1 MAEMCKNHL
10 SLESEE
16 SDDEHDSL
24 SLHSE
29 EGVSNH
35 LDDNTNFQ
43 GRSQGGL
50 EPSRKRTRKWLY
62 CHHCN
67 QEVSKSTYYRHK
79 KSRVYEE
86 DKGLGADY
94 DLDDGALH
102 ERYNADSVTDCGEAF
117 SIELE
122 SSRELEV
129 GTPNDDWHVEVGLC

>member
-10 SLESEE
+10 SLELEE
-16 SDDEHDSL
+16 IDDGDDSL
-24 SLHSE
+24 LLHSE

-50 EPSRKRTRKWLY
+50 EPSRKRTQKWLY

-86 DKGLGADY
+86 DKGGLGLIMILTMVHSTRD
-94 DLDDGALH
+94 
-102 ERYNADSVTDCGEAF
+102 
-117 SIELE
+117 I
-122 SSRELEV
+122 
-129 GTPNDDWHVEVGLC
+129 TPTVLPIVVKRFR